1 MSDEI
6 IKILDDLSERFGMAI
21 DWSAENVLPYAQE
34 LFQKFVDYE
43 IWTSVLWLVVG
54 AAIIVAA
61 VMMTKKWWSD
71 GNEEYD
77 GAILILTVPMILL
90 GSAFFFP
97 QAIDIITALTFP
109 EKLLFEYLNDIAK

>member
-6 IKILDDLSERFGMAI
+6 IKLLDDLSERFGVVI

-34 LFQKFVDYE
+34 LCKKFTNYE
-43 IWTSVLWLVVG
+43 IWTSALWLVVG

>member
-6 IKILDDLSERFGMAI
+6 IKILDDLSERFGVVI

-34 LFQKFVDYE
+34 LVQKFINYE
-43 IWTSVLWLVVG
+43 IWTSALWLVVG
-54 AAIIVAA
+54 AAILVVAII
-61 VMMTKKWWSD
+61 MTKKWWGD
-71 GNEEYD
+71 DECE
-77 GAILILTVPMILL
+77 GAILIVTIPMMII
-90 GSAFFFP
+90 GSALFFP